1 MDEPFPGTA
10 FFKPF
15 QKFDFYGDILIK
27 VTLMQ
32 SDSARLPKG
41 LLSSPA
47 LLLLGLIISLQRH
60 RQTVPAF

>member
-1 MDEPFPGTA
+1 MA

-32 SDSARLPKG
+32 SDSVRLLKG

-47 LLLLGLIISLQRH
+47 LLLLGLIISLQRR
-60 RQTVPAF
+60 RQNVPAF

>member
-1 MDEPFPGTA
+1 LDEPFPGTA

-32 SDSARLPKG
+32 SDSVRLPKG

-47 LLLLGLIISLQRH
+47 LLLLGLIISLQCR

>member
-1 MDEPFPGTA
+1 MDEPFPSMA

-32 SDSARLPKG
+32 SDSVRLPKG

-47 LLLLGLIISLQRH
+47 LLLLGLIISLQRR

>member
-1 MDEPFPGTA
+1 M
-10 FFKPF
+10 
-15 QKFDFYGDILIK
+15 LIK